1 MNLIYSI
8 GMNQSCFF
16 KTHRFT
22 TDCRRLAIG
31 VALQVVC
38 AVGAHAQTPMPD
50 QLVGLLGGALYST
63 QSVVV
68 SKGNTL
74 APLPYALLDYGR
86 FFARVETLG
95 VKTVPLGYGH
105 LELVARVSLEGFKA
119 DTTELRG
126 INDRGNPWPV
136 GIGTF
141 QETPLGALMLNA
153 FYDTTSGGS
162 LLESIYIGKF
172 MLGAL
177 PLYPE
182 FGLEWRSAKYV
193 NHLYGVSG
201 AEAQGS
207 AFSAYTASASTMPWL
222 GLATKMPLA
231 DQWVLSL
238 QWRYKWLDDAIRNS
252 PLVNV
257 KAQNHAYIAVSY
269 EFK

>member
-1 MNLIYSI
+1 MNHTCIS
-8 GMNQSCFF
+8 Q
-16 KTHRFT
+16 THRLT
-22 TDCRRLAIG
+22 TACRRLAIG
-31 VALQVVC
+31 LAVPALW
-38 AVGAHAQTPMPD
+38 ASGAQAQTNPPD
-50 QLVGLLGGALYST
+50 HLVGLLGGAVYAT

-68 SKGNTL
+68 SKSNSI

-95 VKTVPLGYGH
+95 VKTVPLAYGH
-105 LELVARVSLEGFKA
+105 LELVARVSLEGFNV
-119 DTTELRG
+119 DTAELRG

-141 QETPLGALMLNA
+141 QETPLGAVMLNA

-162 LLESIYIGKF
+162 LLESVYIGKF
-172 MLGAL
+172 KLGSV

-182 FGLEWRSAKYV
+182 LGLEWRSVKYV
-193 NHLYGVSG
+193 NHLYGVSA
-201 AEAQGS
+201 AEAQAS
-207 AFSAYTASASTMPWL
+207 AFSAYSAGASTMPWL
-222 GLATKMPLA
+222 GIATKIPLA
-231 DQWVLSL
+231 DQWVLSM

-257 KAQNHAYIAVSY
+257 KTQNHAYIAVSY